1 MPRFICFTYNGVSQ
15 ICYITGDCKN
25 ASFPLFSTS
34 FDLAECPL
42 LFIYWPGL
50 DGTVRRPIQCG
61 PASLP
66 PFASVSPT
74 WSILI
79 VSEETGWLGREREGS
94 KWIQVIPLSVPLIR
108 RVISFLFYWFYD
120 DQLVTSA
127 VWLSTFCV
135 FNSDSFSFFS
145 IFSLSHH
152 CFFLF
157 SVSLTFGSEWG
168 VCVCVCVRPRRRLK
182 IYLSLSV

>member
-25 ASFPLFSTS
+25 ASFPLF
-34 FDLAECPL
+34 F
-42 LFIYWPGL
+42 Y
-50 DGTVRRPIQCG
+50 
-61 PASLP
+61 
-66 PFASVSPT
+66 
-74 WSILI
+74 LI
-79 VSEETGWLGREREGS
+79 WLGRVPTFVHLLTWSRWYCSPPDSMWPCFIAAFRLGLPDMINS
-94 KWIQVIPLSVPLIR
+94 DCLRRDWLVGTRKRGIQMNPSDPSLSAAYPPRNL
-108 RVISFLFYWFYD
+108 FLFYCFDD
-120 DQLVTSA
+120 DQLVTFA

-135 FNSDSFSFFS
+135 FNSDNFSFFS